1 MRRAIPV
8 NITMANELKEAAE
21 KYSRQNYTKISQ
33 VIRDLLTEKLKKE
46 GYLPNPSQNSEEA
59 SA

>member
-1 MRRAIPV
+1 
-8 NITMANELKEAAE
+8 MANELKEAAE